1 MRVMGEVHLFVF
13 FLRKARVEG
22 REVEFV
28 EQKDSGWIG
37 RKRRRT
43 RGRSRDGG
51 FGV

>member
-1 MRVMGEVHLFVF
+1 LFVC
-13 FLRKARVEG
+13 FLFKARVEE